1 MFKVP
6 SLKLARCLSL
16 VNKKYWL
23 SVSMKLIS
31 SYIRNTPMY
40 GGFNLIIKILAIS
53 HISCLNIKAAP
64 YFGCGYNITHDLNLV
79 VTLSSYNT

>member
-1 MFKVP
+1 
-6 SLKLARCLSL
+6 
-16 VNKKYWL
+16 
-23 SVSMKLIS
+23 
-31 SYIRNTPMY
+31 MY